1 MKKCL
6 FCCANLVSAS
16 NHPQRGTREHIF
28 PKWLLEE
35 KDAKKHSISFSHLE
49 MVREDGNS
57 LQLTPPEPHRRLALN
72 SFLLGNVCAS
82 CNNGWMSTLEND
94 VKNDLIVLSRVSS
107 TTIRDREKLAIWCVK
122 TAFTFSEYLQPNVGA
137 LPKEI
142 GGNLHRVRDHLPTDT
157 AVFYTPSTNKQFWFS
172 IPSTHQIIAGDQTS
186 AKKLWSRSSKI
197 VFQVGKAIFQVVH
210 APNAREISYN
220 LKDCVLLGA
229 SLKIRLQFGSSV
241 RDTGIKDDL
250 FVFMMSN
257 SLLA

>member
-1 MKKCL
+1 VKKCL

-16 NHPQRGTREHIF
+16 NNPQRGTREHIF

-35 KDAKKHSISFSHLE
+35 EDAKKHPISFSHLE
-49 MVREDGNS
+49 MVRKDGHS

-72 SFLLGNVCAS
+72 SFLLGNVCGS

-94 VKNDLIVLSRVSS
+94 VKNDLIALVRVSG
-107 TTIRDREKLAIWCVK
+107 TTIRDRKKLAIWCVK
-122 TAFTFSEYLQPNVGA
+122 TAFTLSEYLQPNVGA

-142 GGNLHRVRDHLPTDT
+142 GEELHTVRSQLPTDT
-157 AVFYTPSTNKQFWFS
+157 AVFYTPSTTKQFWFS
-172 IPSTHQIIAGDQTS
+172 IPSTHEIRAGDQTS
-186 AKKLWSRSSKI
+186 AQKLWGRSSKI

-210 APNAREISYN
+210 APNAREMSYN

-229 SLKIRLQFGSSV
+229 SLKIRPQFGSSV
-241 RDTGIKDDL
+241 RDTGVNDDL
-250 FVFMMSN
+250 FVFTMSN